1 MVERFAD
8 PILLPESA
16 GVPAESFI
24 ILSQTNGQAS
34 FVDPSV
40 RLLDY
45 LPFNAEWQ
53 SPSLN
58 RSDQRADMTLST
70 VTLYYFA
77 EEETD
82 MEVPRESIRK
92 NRSGEIEGRIIFC
105 HNEKREST
113 KKR

>member
-24 ILSQTNGQAS
+24 IIAQTDGQAS

-40 RLLDY
+40 RLINY
-45 LPFNAEWQ
+45 LPFVAEWQ

-58 RSDQRADMTLST
+58 RVST
-70 VTLYYFA
+70 RPLKH
-77 EEETD
+77 
-82 MEVPRESIRK
+82 ES
-92 NRSGEIEGRIIFC
+92 NFF
-105 HNEKREST
+105 
-113 KKR
+113 